1 LIPIAKYEQWLT
13 EQGLAQITQW
23 ARNGL
28 TDEQIAH
35 NMGVAYSTLRE
46 WAKKYSA
53 LSAAIKGGKDSAI
66 EQVENALFK
75 KATGFQWTEETTE
88 IYQRGETVK
97 EKHIRKVTK
106 YAAPDTAAM
115 IFFLKNRH
123 PDKWSDRPEAQQTD
137 DEPLRELLQRWDDA
151 SKQ

>member
-1 LIPIAKYEQWLT
+1 LAK
-13 EQGLAQITQW
+13 ITQW
-23 ARNGL
+23 AKNGL
-28 TDEQIAH
+28 TVEQIAH
-35 NMGVAYSTLRE
+35 NMGVANSTLWKWLNE
-46 WAKKYSA
+46 HSEI
-53 LSAAIKGGKDSAI
+53 SDAIKDGKDSAI

-115 IFFLKNRH
+115 IFFLKNRQ
-123 PDKWSDRPEAQQTD
+123 PDKWSDKPETQQTN
-137 DEPLRELLQRWDDA
+137 DEPLLELLQRWDDA

>member
-1 LIPIAKYEQWLT
+1 LAK
-13 EQGLAQITQW
+13 ITQW
-23 ARNGL
+23 AKNGL
-28 TDEQIAH
+28 TVEQIAH
-35 NMGVAYSTLRE
+35 NMGVANSTLWKWLNE
-46 WAKKYSA
+46 HSEI
-53 LSAAIKGGKDSAI
+53 SDAIKDGKDSAI

-115 IFFLKNRH
+115 VFFLKNRQ
-123 PDKWSDRPEAQQTD
+123 PDKWSDKPETQQTN
-137 DEPLRELLQRWDDA
+137 DEPLLELLQRWDDA

>member
-1 LIPIAKYEQWLT
+1 
-13 EQGLAQITQW
+13 
-23 ARNGL
+23 
-28 TDEQIAH
+28 
-35 NMGVAYSTLRE
+35 MGVAYSTLRE

>member
-1 LIPIAKYEQWLT
+1 
-13 EQGLAQITQW
+13 
-23 ARNGL
+23 
-28 TDEQIAH
+28 
-35 NMGVAYSTLRE
+35 MGVANSTLWKWLNE
-46 WAKKYSA
+46 HSEI
-53 LSAAIKGGKDSAI
+53 SEAIKGGKDSAI

-115 IFFLKNRH
+115 IFFLKNRQ
-123 PDKWSDRPEAQQTD
+123 PDKWSDKPETQQTN
-137 DEPLRELLQRWDDA
+137 DEPLLELLQRWDDA